1 MMIIIV
7 DQWTYSKAWQQPSKS
22 TKDQGLNK
30 ANDVQKF
37 PAFGMNAVASKEYG
51 DGAIDGDAQRE
62 NEEPTPNWKEMN
74 I

>member
-22 TKDQGLNK
+22 AKDQGFNK

-51 DGAIDGDAQRE
+51 DGAVDGDAQCK
-62 NEEPTPNWKEMN
+62 NEEPTPN
-74 I
+74 